1 MIHGNILST
10 TVLVFFP
17 GKRGGSQQNFIRE
30 GPAARFS
37 TLLIYRLPFLTDKRP
52 LSYTFY

>member
-10 TVLVFFP
+10 TVLVFSR
-17 GKRGGSQQNFIRE
+17 GREGGSQQNFIRE
-30 GPAARFS
+30 GPAARSS
-37 TLLIYRLPFLTDKRP
+37 TLLIYRLPFLTDKGP

>member
-1 MIHGNILST
+1 MIQGNILST

-30 GPAARFS
+30 GPAARSS
-37 TLLIYRLPFLTDKRP
+37 TLLIYRLPFLTDKGP